1 MITAISVLAK
11 IQIMFPELGNTL
23 ILRHVHVLF
32 CTISRICDLSFISDE
47 VKEGKKKLLRQ
58 STVPGKYIRIK
69 RLYEVPWR
77 RLTTLPFS
85 IFCFI
90 LIRKKKKL
98 CLQKPGVWQL
108 SRPLFLLS
116 DCRPATNTSWRH
128 FESWTYFYCAICKAG
143 TPSQSSVSRLEVG
156 GLGSFMVHLFI
167 SRKPSRLTISL
178 SFNHA

>member
-69 RLYEVPWR
+69 RLYEVP
-77 RLTTLPFS
+77 
-85 IFCFI
+85 
-90 LIRKKKKL
+90 
-98 CLQKPGVWQL
+98 
-108 SRPLFLLS
+108 
-116 DCRPATNTSWRH
+116 
-128 FESWTYFYCAICKAG
+128 
-143 TPSQSSVSRLEVG
+143 
-156 GLGSFMVHLFI
+156 
-167 SRKPSRLTISL
+167 
-178 SFNHA
+178 